1 MFKGKLPLLIAVVAA
16 ILAAIL
22 AYTGLQSQEAKV
34 SSERAVNR
42 RVVALKDIP
51 EGTPLSKEN
60 LTEAEIPVKFF
71 KSAIKPA
78 EMNQARIWGQKVAVP
93 LSKGDPLLWSHIA
106 TTTAETR
113 LSDTVQKA
121 DGRALTIKVSGEAA
135 LGSWLRP
142 ADHVDIIGIFRDP
155 DSGGD
160 MAVTLLQNV
169 IILATGDIS
178 GQTNTRI
185 LAPNARKYD
194 NITVHVMP
202 EAAEMLILAQQVGSL
217 YLTLRNREDTTSET
231 RDEKTTIKTILTGRR
246 EKLIQEQ
253 IKQVKKQSTG
263 IEIINGGK

>member
-34 SSERAVNR
+34 SSEWAVNR

-113 LSDTVQKA
+113 LSDTVQSS
-121 DGRALTIKVSGEAA
+121 DVRTLTSKVSG
-135 LGSWLRP
+135 
-142 ADHVDIIGIFRDP
+142 
-155 DSGGD
+155 
-160 MAVTLLQNV
+160 
-169 IILATGDIS
+169 
-178 GQTNTRI
+178 
-185 LAPNARKYD
+185 
-194 NITVHVMP
+194 
-202 EAAEMLILAQQVGSL
+202 
-217 YLTLRNREDTTSET
+217 
-231 RDEKTTIKTILTGRR
+231 
-246 EKLIQEQ
+246 
-253 IKQVKKQSTG
+253 
-263 IEIINGGK
+263 